1 MRTFVD
7 PPPFSRCKFCNGELR
22 LKVVELGGP
31 CLDLDHEIFVCA
43 TCGREQSYA
52 VSHRN
57 RTGGAAHE
65 RVPRVQTT
73 SIR

>member
-22 LKVVELGGP
+22 LKAIDSGSP
-31 CLDLDHEIFVCA
+31 CLDLDHEILVCVN
-43 TCGREQSYA
+43 CGQEQSYA

-57 RTGGAAHE
+57 RTGGGTNDN
-65 RVPRVQTT
+65 VPRAPTA